1 MKKRGKSLAVLI
13 IAVVISAAVLLV
25 WRITG
30 GDYYTKFEVIRQQE
44 IAVAADDPLAGTG
57 FYEDEKN
64 MQTVREKDFR
74 LGLLPSPGSLLD
86 KHMLS
91 VVTVIFPLWIIA
103 AIMIWQDRKQGKIQ
117 KGPDRS

>member
-1 MKKRGKSLAVLI
+1 MKRRGKSLAVLI
-13 IAVVISAAVLLV
+13 IAVVISATVLLV
-25 WRITG
+25 WRVTG

-44 IAVAADDPLAGTG
+44 VAVDPDDPLAGTG

-74 LGLLPSPGSLLD
+74 LGLLPSPGSLFD

-91 VVTVIFPLWIIA
+91 VVTVIFPLWVIV
-103 AIMIWQDRKQGKIQ
+103 AILIWQDRKQGKIQ
-117 KGPDRS
+117 NNPH